1 MKRKVDPCPLG
12 LGIRELLLKVTVTR
26 NGNHTVTKTVTKTV
40 TDFLKT
46 LVSGSVYGMPAMS
59 Q

>member
-12 LGIRELLLKVTVTR
+12 LGIRELLLKVPVTR
-26 NGNHTVTKTVTKTV
+26 SGNDTVTKTVTKIV